1 MTNTKPKQIKQQ
13 EQETPSWLPRGRNHK
28 PNDQT
33 GVRGDTKNTF
43 IDDELFSAYHF
54 LKDRRVADF
63 AKFDNGLTDC
73 GRQDSFFFLHGALR
87 PQKP

>member
-1 MTNTKPKQIKQQ
+1 MIFLSPPSVTNTKPKQIKQQ
-13 EQETPSWLPRGRNHK
+13 EQET

-54 LKDRRVADF
+54 LKDWRVADF